1 MSLAGPCRRLNNP
14 ALIEIELIPFLSY
27 SIDERCRLPKSHS
40 FMPRPI
46 PKSGTAKIV
55 LLGTAVA
62 ALIALVCS
70 SGRLPPSSPANAAS
84 ERRLVEVRSP
94 LRTSKPS
101 FSLDDLAGARH
112 DLSGRPAPLV
122 LVHFFATW
130 CEPCREELPALQRL
144 SDRVNDGSLAVFAI
158 SVGEPD
164 VRVRRFFEPMPVTF
178 PVLLDR
184 DKEVAKTWQ
193 VETLPTTYVL
203 DGALKPR
210 LLVEGEFEW
219 DQVKVGE
226 LLDAVS
232 SRGE

>member
-1 MSLAGPCRRLNNP
+1 LITSLLCP
-14 ALIEIELIPFLSY
+14 
-27 SIDERCRLPKSHS
+27 IDETPRLLKIRP

-46 PKSGTAKIV
+46 PKSGAAKLT
-55 LLGTAVA
+55 LLATAVA
-62 ALIALVCS
+62 ALIALLRVP
-70 SGRLPPSSPANAAS
+70 GGGTLLPANAGS
-84 ERRLVEVRSP
+84 QHRLIEVQSP
-94 LRTSKPS
+94 LRGSQPS
-101 FSLDDLAGARH
+101 FSLDDLVGARH
-112 DLSGRPAPLV
+112 DLSGTPAPLV

-144 SDRVNDGSLAVFAI
+144 SDRGKESSLAVFAI

-164 VRVRRFFEPMPVTF
+164 LRVRRFFEPMSLTF

-184 DKEVAKTWQ
+184 DKEVAKIWQ

-203 DGALKPR
+203 DGARTPR

-226 LLDAVS
+226 LLNAVS

>member
-1 MSLAGPCRRLNNP
+1 MPTRSL
-14 ALIEIELIPFLSY
+14 
-27 SIDERCRLPKSHS
+27 
-40 FMPRPI
+40 
-46 PKSGTAKIV
+46 KSGAAILV
-55 LLGTAVA
+55 LLATAVA
-62 ALIALVCS
+62 AFIALVRVPGGAQS
-70 SGRLPPSSPANAAS
+70 PSPANAAS
-84 ERRLVEVRSP
+84 ERRLIAVQSP
-94 LRTSKPS
+94 LRAGKPS
-101 FSLDDLAGARH
+101 FSLDDLAGVRH
-112 DLSGRPAPLV
+112 DLSGTPGGLV

-144 SDRVNDGSLAVFAI
+144 SDRGKDSSLAVFAI

-164 VRVRRFFEPMPVTF
+164 IRVRRFFEPMPLTF

-203 DGALKPR
+203 DGERKPR

-219 DQVKVGE
+219 DQLKVGE

-232 SRGE
+232 SQGE

>member
-1 MSLAGPCRRLNNP
+1 
-14 ALIEIELIPFLSY
+14 LITFLSC
-27 SIDERCRLPKSHS
+27 SIDQRWRLSKAYS
-40 FMPRPI
+40 FMPRPSF
-46 PKSGTAKIV
+46 KSGAAKV
-55 LLGTAVA
+55 LLLGTAVA
-62 ALIALVCS
+62 ALISLVRVSGEALS
-70 SGRLPPSSPANAAS
+70 SSSLWAAAAEHRLI
-84 ERRLVEVRSP
+84 EVQSP
-94 LRTSKPS
+94 LRASKPS

-112 DLSGRPAPLV
+112 DLSGTPAPLV

-144 SDRVNDGSLAVFAI
+144 RDRDKDRALAVFAI

-164 VRVRRFFEPMPVTF
+164 LRVRRFFEPMPVSF

-193 VETLPTTYVL
+193 VETLPTTYIL
-203 DGALKPR
+203 DGSLKPR
-210 LLVEGEFEW
+210 LLVEGEFGW
-219 DQVKVGE
+219 DQVKLRE

>member
-1 MSLAGPCRRLNNP
+1 MYAIRSLRAFAHPAG
-14 ALIEIELIPFLSY
+14 
-27 SIDERCRLPKSHS
+27 SIDETYRLPKTWF
-40 FMPRPI
+40 FMPRRSL
-46 PKSGTAKIV
+46 KSSAVKIA
-55 LLGTAVA
+55 LLAVA
-62 ALIALVCS
+62 VAGLLALVRVPGEAPS
-70 SGRLPPSSPANAAS
+70 SSSPADAAS
-84 ERRLVEVRSP
+84 QRRLMEVPSP
-94 LRTSKPS
+94 LKGSKPS

-112 DLSGRPAPLV
+112 DLSGTPAGLV

-144 SDRVNDGSLAVFAI
+144 SDRGKESSLAVFAI

-164 VRVRRFFEPMPVTF
+164 LRVRRFFEPMPLTF

-203 DGALKPR
+203 DGARKPR

-219 DQVKVGE
+219 DRVKVGE
-226 LLDAVS
+226 LLNAVS

>member
-1 MSLAGPCRRLNNP
+1 
-14 ALIEIELIPFLSY
+14 
-27 SIDERCRLPKSHS
+27 
-40 FMPRPI
+40 MPRPS
-46 PKSGTAKIV
+46 PKSGAPKLA
-55 LLGTAVA
+55 LLATGLA
-62 ALIALVCS
+62 ALIALLRVFGGGS
-70 SGRLPPSSPANAAS
+70 LLPANAAS
-84 ERRLVEVRSP
+84 EHRLIEVQSP
-94 LRTSKPS
+94 LRGSQPS
-101 FSLDDLAGARH
+101 FFLDDLAGSRH
-112 DLSGRPAPLV
+112 DLSGTPAPLV

-144 SDRVNDGSLAVFAI
+144 SDRGKESSLAVFAI

-164 VRVRRFFEPMPVTF
+164 LRVRRFFEPMPLTF

-184 DKEVAKTWQ
+184 DKEVAKTWR

-203 DGALKPR
+203 DGARKPR

-226 LLDAVS
+226 LLNAVS

>member
-1 MSLAGPCRRLNNP
+1 
-14 ALIEIELIPFLSY
+14 
-27 SIDERCRLPKSHS
+27 
-40 FMPRPI
+40 MPRPN
-46 PKSGTAKIV
+46 PKSGAPKLA
-55 LLGTAVA
+55 LLAAGLA
-62 ALIALVCS
+62 ALIALLRVPGAGS
-70 SGRLPPSSPANAAS
+70 LLPANAAS
-84 ERRLVEVRSP
+84 EHRLIEVQSP
-94 LRTSKPS
+94 LRGSQPS

-112 DLSGRPAPLV
+112 DLSGTPAPLV

-144 SDRVNDGSLAVFAI
+144 SDRGKESSLAVFAI

-164 VRVRRFFEPMPVTF
+164 LRVRRFFEPMPLTF

-184 DKEVAKTWQ
+184 DKEVAKTWR

-203 DGALKPR
+203 DGARKPR

-219 DQVKVGE
+219 DRVKVGE
-226 LLDAVS
+226 LLNAVS